1 MAENNQV
8 PQAGK
13 EKTAA
18 DEKIQLTCF
27 MIDELLCGLDI
38 KWVQEINRDLGLT
51 RVPLSPDYVVG
62 IMNLRGR
69 IVTVINL
76 GKKLGLS
83 PCKMGGKSRVII
95 VDRDD
100 EYIGLLV
107 DGIKDV
113 VTISVAEITPP
124 PANIDI
130 EKGTFFSGACKLGD
144 ALISILDVEAVLAAE
159 KKGENG

>member
-1 MAENNQV
+1 MVEKNQPLQTGAE
-8 PQAGK
+8 K
-13 EKTAA
+13 SAA
-18 DEKIQLTCF
+18 DETIQLACF
-27 MIDELLCGLDI
+27 VIDELLCGIDI
-38 KWVQEINRDLGLT
+38 KWVQEINRNLKLT
-51 RVPLSPDYVVG
+51 QVPLAPDYVLG

-76 GKKLGLS
+76 GKKLGLA
-83 PCKMGGKSRVII
+83 PCAMGGKSRVII

-113 VTISVAEITPP
+113 ISIAGSQITPP
-124 PANIDI
+124 PANIDVQ
-130 EKGTFFSGACKLGD
+130 KGAFFSGACKLEN
-144 ALISILDVEAVLAAE
+144 ALISILDVDAVLAEE

>member
-1 MAENNQV
+1 MAGNNQV
-8 PQAGK
+8 PQAGM
-13 EKTAA
+13 EKSVAGDT
-18 DEKIQLTCF
+18 IQLACF
-27 MIDELLCGLDI
+27 IIDELLCGIDI
-38 KWVQEINRDLGLT
+38 KWVQEINRKLALT
-51 RVPLSPDYVVG
+51 QVPLSPDYVVG

-76 GKKLGLS
+76 GKKLGLA
-83 PCKMGGKSRVII
+83 PCSMGGKSRVII

-113 VTISVAEITPP
+113 VTISATQITPP
-124 PANIDI
+124 PANIDLK
-130 EKGTFFSGACKLGD
+130 KGTFFSGACKLED
-144 ALISILDVEAVLAAE
+144 ALISILDVEAVLTAE

>member
-1 MAENNQV
+1 MVEKNQLLQTGAE
-8 PQAGK
+8 K
-13 EKTAA
+13 SAA
-18 DEKIQLTCF
+18 DETIQLACF
-27 MIDELLCGLDI
+27 VVDELLCGIDI
-38 KWVQEINRDLGLT
+38 KWVQEINRNLKLT
-51 RVPLSPDYVVG
+51 QVPLAPDYVLG

-76 GKKLGLS
+76 GKKLGLV
-83 PCKMGGKSRVII
+83 PCAMGGKSRGVI

-113 VTISVAEITPP
+113 ISIAGSQITPP
-124 PANIDI
+124 PANIDVQ
-130 EKGTFFSGACKLGD
+130 KGTFFSGACKLEN
-144 ALISILDVEAVLAAE
+144 ALISILDVDAVLAEE